1 MVGQGKYEEAL
12 KIIMEDLPLPGV
24 LGRICP
30 HGCEDACRRCEVDDP
45 VAIRDLKRLAADQ
58 FDPRDIKIEC
68 LPPREGRVAIIGSGP
83 AGLSA
88 AYHLA
93 RKGVLSTIFEALPEP
108 GGMLRVGIP
117 DHRLP
122 REILDK
128 EIELITNLGVE
139 IMTDTPL
146 GPDLSTDDL
155 LNNGYKSVYLA
166 LGAHK
171 GIELGIPGEKGPG
184 CSAGGRFLKGGK
196 SQGEGRGRKKSCHHW
211 RRQCCH

>member
-1 MVGQGKYEEAL
+1 
-12 KIIMEDLPLPGV
+12 
-24 LGRICP
+24 
-30 HGCEDACRRCEVDDP
+30 
-45 VAIRDLKRLAADQ
+45 
-58 FDPRDIKIEC
+58 
-68 LPPREGRVAIIGSGP
+68 VAIIGSGP

-139 IMTDTPL
+139 IRTDTPL

-171 GIELGIPGEKGPG
+171 GIDWVSPVKKARGVRQGVDFLREVN
-184 CSAGGRFLKGGK
+184 LKGKAEVG
-196 SQGEGRGRKKSCHHW
+196 KKSCH
-211 RRQCCH
+211 QLAAAMLPLTYPVLLSD